1 MLRNKENHQADKPNF
16 EEKKNE
22 IFKIIESAPTMRNN
36 EDFMLQTSGSIS
48 GRRTTQQLNY
58 SHSTKKSESYWN
70 DWFGRPGF

>member
-1 MLRNKENHQADKPNF
+1 
-16 EEKKNE
+16 
-22 IFKIIESAPTMRNN
+22 MRNN